1 MPTARAKPG
10 PSPLGRSLRGK
21 LVVFFLVLDLT
32 TLGVMTLGVAYNA
45 TDTVAAQVRKGLV
58 DNVQFD
64 ARVIAEDLHTK
75 WEQLRDISL
84 NTLVV
89 NGVVDSLGREAYL
102 RPFVNKL
109 RLAGRGSANPY
120 VALLDYKGRLITANR
135 PEHAPFSDAPWLAAV
150 LAGGA
155 HSAAMQVPG
164 KASGIRMA
172 FPIFYQ
178 RQVEGI
184 LVSEF
189 DFDFVR
195 ELAPGAEMPV
205 SAIVDAAGQVLYGS
219 APEAVVQAVR
229 QAGQSAHP
237 TFVDQGDRLHAILR
251 LPFPEG
257 QPPLSWSVV
266 LSVATEQVEQPV
278 ARLLWRTIVI
288 GLLSALA
295 VTALV
300 FWRARRFVEPL
311 VELQSTMHA
320 IVDRGDLS
328 RRVPAGN
335 ADEVGQLGE
344 AFNRMIG
351 KLQVQD
357 DALQAEVAERRR
369 AEDELRAANAS
380 LRNTLEALQTTQAQ
394 LVQSEK
400 MASLGQLAAGVAH
413 EINNPVGFVKSNI
426 GTLRTYSQNLLSLL
440 DRYEATIG
448 SAELEAARRALAVF
462 RQQIDMEFVRG
473 DLMALL
479 DESEEGLVRIAKIV
493 ADLKDFSHVDR
504 QEIESIDF
512 NAMLDKVINVAW
524 NELKYKADVIK
535 DYGALPPLSCFPGR
549 LGQVFLNLLVNAAQ
563 AMTDKGEIRIRT
575 AVDGEDL
582 VVAVSDT
589 GSGIAPEILGKIFDP
604 FFTTKPVGRGT
615 GLGLHIA
622 YTIVE
627 THQGH
632 LGVTSVVGQGTTFT
646 VRLPLAGPDQPVP
659 AALIDEPA

>member
-1 MPTARAKPG
+1 
-10 PSPLGRSLRGK
+10 
-21 LVVFFLVLDLT
+21 
-32 TLGVMTLGVAYNA
+32 
-45 TDTVAAQVRKGLV
+45 
-58 DNVQFD
+58 
-64 ARVIAEDLHTK
+64 
-75 WEQLRDISL
+75 
-84 NTLVV
+84 
-89 NGVVDSLGREAYL
+89 
-102 RPFVNKL
+102 
-109 RLAGRGSANPY
+109 
-120 VALLDYKGRLITANR
+120 
-135 PEHAPFSDAPWLAAV
+135 
-150 LAGGA
+150 
-155 HSAAMQVPG
+155 
-164 KASGIRMA
+164 MA

-195 ELAPGAEMPV
+195 ELAPDAEKPV
-205 SAIVDAAGQVLYGS
+205 SAIVDAGGQVLYGS

-229 QAGQSAHP
+229 HAGLSAQP
-237 TFVDQGDRLHAILR
+237 TFVDQGNRLHAILR
-251 LPFPEG
+251 LPMPEG
-257 QPPLSWSVV
+257 QPPLSWYVV
-266 LSVATEQVEQPV
+266 LSVTTEQVGQPV
-278 ARLLWRTIVI
+278 AQLLWHTIVI

-300 FWRARRFVEPL
+300 FWRARRFVQPL
-311 VELQSTMHA
+311 EELQSTMHT

-328 RRVPAGN
+328 QRVPAGS

-351 KLQVQD
+351 QLQVQD

-448 SAELEAARRALAVF
+448 SAELEAARLALAAF
-462 RQQIDMEFVRG
+462 RQQIDMDFVRS
-473 DLMALL
+473 DLLVLL

-504 QEIESIDF
+504 QEIELIDF
-512 NAMLDKVINVAW
+512 NVMLDKVINVAW
-524 NELKYKADVIK
+524 NELKYKAEVIR
-535 DYGALPPLSCFPGR
+535 DYGVLPPLSCFPGR
-549 LGQVFLNLLVNAAQ
+549 LGQVFMNLLVNAAQ
-563 AMTDKGEIRIRT
+563 AMTDKGEIRIQT
-575 AVDGEDL
+575 AVAGEDL
-582 VVAVSDT
+582 VVEVSDT

-627 THQGH
+627 AHQGH

-646 VRLPLAGPDQPVP
+646 VRLPLGGPRQPAPVVQSVDLAE
-659 AALIDEPA
+659 AAADRL